1 MHTIFRWNERSV
13 RIAAAAVALAAA
25 GCGPLQSP
33 REEDHPLMRRA
44 LSLQRVGDIR
54 GAIEA
59 YQHAIETKP
68 GFARAH
74 LNIAILYSEPPHED
88 FVRAIYHYERYLDL
102 RPGMK
107 LWALHSADGQPIMLT
122 DSREA
127 AIANATE
134 ADLTPMMVH

>member
-1 MHTIFRWNERSV
+1 MASFTKDIPADDRKIMPDATFRQLGGGTVAYLRRVSSDDV
-13 RIAAAAVALAAA
+13 MAA
-25 GCGPLQSP
+25 
-33 REEDHPLMRRA
+33 HP
-44 LSLQRVGDIR
+44 G
-54 GAIEA
+54 
-59 YQHAIETKP
+59 
-68 GFARAH
+68 
-74 LNIAILYSEPPHED
+74 
-88 FVRAIYHYERYLDL
+88 YLDL